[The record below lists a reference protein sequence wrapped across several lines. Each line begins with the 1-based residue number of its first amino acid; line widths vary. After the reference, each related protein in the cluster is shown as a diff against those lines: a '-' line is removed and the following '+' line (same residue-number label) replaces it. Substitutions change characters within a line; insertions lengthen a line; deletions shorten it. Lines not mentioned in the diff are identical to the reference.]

1 MAVTSFRSL
10 DGVGSSRH
18 VAGLH
23 DLTSLYYSSF
33 SLIVL
38 KRKGATLSK
47 VLEKSTFLLH
57 HQVVLN
63 YWIC

>member
-23 DLTSLYYSSF
+23 DLSLYYSSF